1 MRMMFGRTAFMAAA
15 VAAAFSVAPAAAITV
30 PADAGA
36 SGLLER
42 VQWGNNNRQQ
52 GELTLRIN
60 RLEDQIRQLNGQIEQ
75 LTHATQQMQDQ
86 MRRMQEDN
94 EFRLQ
99 QLEGGKPRRQNFE
112 GAPPA
117 SGSQRDAALDDPQ
130 TTGSIG
136 AAEPGSPLDLS
147 ALARGDILGSAIG
160 QAASP
165 SYSEPPSATANTEYE
180 AAYSLVMAG
189 RYDAAER
196 AFRAF
201 LAKHPND
208 PRAGDAEFWIGES
221 LLQAGKHS
229 QAAEAFLKSYTE
241 HPDSE
246 KAPDSL
252 LKLGMALSGMGE
264 STAACSSFSE
274 LLTSYPSADP
284 SLLDRARQ
292 ERQRAGCA

>member
-1 MRMMFGRTAFMAAA
+1 MRMMFARTALVAAA
-15 VAAAFSVAPAAAITV
+15 AAAAFSVAPVAAAPDGGIQ
-30 PADAGA
+30 
-36 SGLLER
+36 L

-117 SGSQRDAALDDPQ
+117 SGSRRDAALDDPQ

-136 AAEPGSPLDLS
+136 AAESGSPLDLS

-165 SYSEPPSATANTEYE
+165 SYSEPPSASATTDYE
-180 AAYSLVMAG
+180 AAYALVMAG
-189 RYDAAER
+189 KYEAAER

-201 LAKHPND
+201 VAAHPDD
-208 PRAGDAEFWIGES
+208 PRAGDAEFWIGEA
-221 LLQAGKHS
+221 LLQSGKHS
-229 QAAEAFLKSYTE
+229 EAAEAFLKSYTE
-241 HPDSE
+241 HPDSD

-274 LLTSYPSADP
+274 LLSSYPSADP

>member
-1 MRMMFGRTAFMAAA
+1 MMFGRTAIVAAA
-15 VAAAFSVAPAAAITV
+15 VAAAFTVAPAAAAPDGGIQ
-30 PADAGA
+30 
-36 SGLLER
+36 L

-136 AAEPGSPLDLS
+136 TASPGSPLDLS

-160 QAASP
+160 QAAAP
-165 SYSEPPSATANTEYE
+165 TYSEPPTASANTEYE
-180 AAYSLVMAG
+180 AAYGLVMAG
-189 RYDAAER
+189 QYEAAER
-196 AFRAF
+196 AFRGF
-201 LAKHPND
+201 LAAHPDD
-208 PRAGDAEFWIGES
+208 PRAGDAQFWIGET
-221 LLQAGKHS
+221 LLQSGKHS
-229 QAAEAFLKSYTE
+229 AAAEAFLKSYTD
-241 HPDSE
+241 HPDSA

-274 LLTSYPSADP
+274 LLSSYPAADP

>member
-1 MRMMFGRTAFMAAA
+1 MRMMSARTAFVAAA
-15 VAAAFSVAPAAAITV
+15 VAAAFTAGPVAAAPDGGIQ
-30 PADAGA
+30 
-36 SGLLER
+36 L
-42 VQWGNNNRQQ
+42 VQWGSGNRQQ
-52 GELTLRIN
+52 GELTLRIS

-75 LTHATQQMQDQ
+75 LAHQTRQMQEQ

-99 QLEGGKPRRQNFE
+99 QLEGGAPRRQNFD
-112 GAPPA
+112 GAQPGPA
-117 SGSQRDAALDDPQ
+117 PQRDAAVDDPQ
-130 TTGSIG
+130 TTGSLG
-136 AAEPGSPLDLS
+136 ASASSGSPLDLS

-160 QAASP
+160 QASSP
-165 SYSEPPSATANTEYE
+165 SYSEPPSASANSEYD
-180 AAYSLVMAG
+180 AAYNLVMAG
-189 RYDAAER
+189 KYEAAER

-201 LAKHPND
+201 LAAHPDD
-208 PRAGDAEFWIGES
+208 PRAGDAQFWVGET
-221 LLQAGKHS
+221 LLQSGKHS
-229 QAAEAFLKSYTE
+229 AAAEAFLKSYTD
-241 HPDSE
+241 HPDSA

-274 LLTSYPSADP
+274 LLSSYPGADP